1 MPWIESH
8 QSLANHK
15 KLVRLCKVLSISKPQ
30 AVGHLHFLW
39 WWALDGASD
48 GDLSDLTADEIEG
61 FAMWEGAPGALHS
74 ALRECGWID
83 ETGKIHDWKDYGG
96 RYHVIKEGNRRRQ
109 AALRKRLANNN
120 ALVTRDVTVT
130 SALVTRESRECN
142 AQQDRTGQDQTVPQE
157 RESVAVPPMSR
168 EEYDREFSTRPW
180 SKDFLEYWWNELDG
194 VCHWKPKNCEF
205 PLDRKGVGSWLAN
218 RWPAWKAIK
227 IGGNGSPR
235 PASSNSSA
243 FALKTQR
250 EAVERMIKDVE
261 RRGFED
267 AFGMNF
273 ENKKDQ
279 SEWMNLRQ
287 QLKEI
292 DKQLVAL

>member
-157 RESVAVPPMSR
+157 RESVVVPPFNR
-168 EEYDREFSTRPW
+168 AQYDQEFSTYPW
-180 SKDFLEYWWNELDG
+180 TKEFLEYYWNELDA
-194 VCHWKPKNCEF
+194 CNWIPEHYKQ
-205 PLDRKGVGSWLAN
+205 PLDRRGVGSWLRN
-218 RWPAWKAIK
+218 RWPQWRTGQV
-227 IGGNGSPR
+227 GGNGKTTSRDIQRTKRRDILAAKIKRLEGELQYDFERERSPDKVKELEE
-235 PASSNSSA
+235 S
-243 FALKTQR
+243 K
-250 EAVERMIKDVE
+250 VELSKLE
-261 RRGFED
+261 T
-267 AFGMNF
+267 
-273 ENKKDQ
+273 
-279 SEWMNLRQ
+279 
-287 QLKEI
+287 EI
-292 DKQLVAL
+292 LHDT